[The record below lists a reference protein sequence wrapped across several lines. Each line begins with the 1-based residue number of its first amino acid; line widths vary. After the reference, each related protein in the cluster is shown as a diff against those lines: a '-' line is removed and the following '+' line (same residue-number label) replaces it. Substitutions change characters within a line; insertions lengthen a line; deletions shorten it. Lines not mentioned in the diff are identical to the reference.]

1 MGSTPVLLGPTD
13 FLAVMG
19 EADQTVT
26 STPFTTTR
34 PAAAALKK
42 APMNVGRYE
51 ILEIIGSGANGSVV
65 RAHDPMIGRLVA
77 IKLLPP
83 ELAKG
88 EARNCF
94 LQEARVVGQLSHPA
108 IITLHDMGIEEST
121 STPYLV
127 MEFLNGQS
135 LDRVLE
141 KGAVPTM
148 RACAWV
154 AEVACALAAAHRK
167 GVIHGDV
174 KPANILITEDGRV
187 KLMDFGMARVA
198 AREQASKPLAGTP
211 AYWCPEQI
219 MGKPQDGRSDLFS
232 LGIVLYELVTRQR
245 PFDADSLQGVC
256 NRILAHEP
264 LPASHLNPSLST
276 TLNEVVARCLSKDPN
291 TRYPSG
297 EELANDL
304 YPFARRKITGQG
316 VGRLIKAQAQ
326 TSGNGKYQRSA

>member
-1 MGSTPVLLGPTD
+1 MKTLSTVIT
-13 FLAVMG
+13 
-19 EADQTVT
+19 
-26 STPFTTTR
+26 
-34 PAAAALKK
+34 PAATSLRK
-42 APMNVGRYE
+42 APMNGGRYE
-51 ILEIIGSGANGSVV
+51 ILEIIGTGANGSVV

-88 EARNCF
+88 EAGIRF
-94 LQEARVVGQLSHPA
+94 LQEARVVGRLSHTS

-127 MEFLNGQS
+127 MEFLTGQS
-135 LDRVLE
+135 LDRILE

-148 RACAWV
+148 RACAWIGDV
-154 AEVACALAAAHRK
+154 AGALAAAHRK

-198 AREQASKPLAGTP
+198 AREQSSRPLSGTP

-232 LGIVLYELVTRQR
+232 LGIVLYEVVTRKR

-256 NRILAHEP
+256 NRILSHEP
-264 LPASHLNPSLST
+264 LPVSNLNPSLST
-276 TLNEVVARCLSKDPN
+276 TLSEVVARCLSKDPN

-304 YPFARRKITGQG
+304 YPFARRKVTGQG
-316 VGRLIKAQAQ
+316 IGQLVKTQSRTFGSRTVKFP
-326 TSGNGKYQRSA
+326 RSA